1 MKLRKLPCKLLRRI
15 NRKSSPPRREPLQLK
30 FPPQMKPRPNLSSS
44 HLNSM
49 NQPMRV
55 KHKAINQMNKMTMM
69 KSLLN
74 WSRSTSSKSVPS
86 SKRRRSARRNG
97 SSRLSKSNRK
107 RNLSYLGMTSASSP
121 SPIKKPYKDFRRS
134 FLLIRWMFRRTS
146 LSP

>member
-1 MKLRKLPCKLLRRI
+1 MKLRKLPCKLLKRI
-15 NRKSSPPRREPLQLK
+15 NRKSSPPRRELLQLK
-30 FPPQMKPRPNLSSS
+30 FPLQMRWRPNLSS
-44 HLNSM
+44 HLNGM
-49 NQPMRV
+49 NLPMRV

-97 SSRLSKSNRK
+97 YSRLSKSNRK
-107 RNLSYLGMTSASSP
+107 RNLSYLGMTNASYP

-134 FLLIRWMFRRTS
+134 FLLIRWMFRRTC

>member
-15 NRKSSPPRREPLQLK
+15 NRKSCPPRREPLQLK
-30 FPPQMKPRPNLSSS
+30 FPPQMRPKQNLSS

-107 RNLSYLGMTSASSP
+107 RNLSFHGMTSASCP

>member
-1 MKLRKLPCKLLRRI
+1 
-15 NRKSSPPRREPLQLK
+15 
-30 FPPQMKPRPNLSSS
+30 
-44 HLNSM
+44 M

-107 RNLSYLGMTSASSP
+107 RNLSYLGMTSASYP

-134 FLLIRWMFRRTS
+134 FLLIKWMFRRTS